1 MLGLKAWDMTPSSFK
16 TLRELEMA
24 QQLENWVLFSKT
36 QAEPTWFTTPVQE
49 DLMPSFDLH
58 EGVRHTRG
66 THTYMLAKY
75 LQTSGKKLKIEI

>member
-1 MLGLKAWDMTPSSFK
+1 MTPPSSFK

-36 QAEPTWFTTPVQE
+36 QVLFSEPTWFTTPVPE

-66 THTYMLAKY
+66 THTYMQAKY
-75 LQTSGKKLKIEI
+75 LRTSGKKFKIEI